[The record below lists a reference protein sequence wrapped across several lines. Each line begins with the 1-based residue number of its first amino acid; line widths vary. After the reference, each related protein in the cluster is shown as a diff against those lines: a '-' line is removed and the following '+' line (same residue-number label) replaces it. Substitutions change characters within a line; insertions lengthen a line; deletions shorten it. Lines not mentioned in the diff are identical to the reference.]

1 MNNRFYD
8 RRLWLFFWISEPFL
22 DMSICHAH
30 SYQYILTCTGLS
42 LNFSILK
49 TNSFTTYFNWPKV
62 YSVIFYTMEQ
72 NFLHKVDF
80 NIVHYNG
87 FAKSWTTINLILLH
101 YRYPWDGLR
110 SRHFLRWRCACADQ
124 SMLIGGTRKLW
135 MWQIAQR
142 IITWRI
148 WSKIYILC

>member
-1 MNNRFYD
+1 MNNGFYD

-87 FAKSWTTINLILLH
+87 FAKSWTTINLYFVTLQVPVRWPSFTPFPPLA
-101 YRYPWDGLR
+101 LR
-110 SRHFLRWRCACADQ
+110 MRWPEHAHR
-124 SMLIGGTRKLW
+124 GN
-135 MWQIAQR
+135 
-142 IITWRI
+142 
-148 WSKIYILC
+148 SKTVDVTDRSEDHHLKDLK